1 MKAKL
6 PLLACISILFASI
19 VNAQTQNAQTQNAE
33 PQTGAWLRYTVKG
46 EEFSVTLPME
56 PSMKTSDVFVMR
68 LKKSRLER
76 VIEAKARDVVYKIFV
91 YENPKPRQSLKEFIA
106 EQVAKS
112 DLDLTFE
119 CALKVGKFTGQQYSS
134 HDRDFPSTEQY
145 FATEGRF
152 YRFVV
157 SGATA
162 AHAGAQP
169 FFSSV
174 AIGKKQQGIE
184 VLEGGATG
192 GAAQSIFLGRE
203 VDTKVRLIS
212 KPEPSYT
219 DAAKKRG
226 VVGTVVLKVVFTAS
240 GKVSN
245 IRVVQGLPE
254 GLTERAISAARQI
267 KFVPATKEGKFV
279 SMWMQ
284 LEYNFNLY

>member
-1 MKAKL
+1 MKTKL
-6 PLLACISILFASI
+6 PLLACLLGLLASI
-19 VNAQTQNAQTQNAE
+19 ANAQTQNTRPQNAPTE
-33 PQTGAWLRYTVKG
+33 TVTWLRYTVKG
-46 EEFSVTLPME
+46 EEFSVTLPVE

-76 VIEAKARDVVYKIFV
+76 VIQAKAGEVVYKVFV

-106 EQVAKS
+106 EQTARS

-119 CALKVGKFTGQQYSS
+119 RDLKVGKFDGQQYSS

-145 FATEGRF
+145 FATEGRL

-174 AIGKKQQGIE
+174 ALGKKQEGIE
-184 VLEGGATG
+184 VLEGGMTTGAT
-192 GAAQSIFLGRE
+192 QTIFLGRE
-203 VDTKVRLIS
+203 VDTKARLLS

-219 DAAKKRG
+219 DKAKSNQ
-226 VVGTVVLKVVFTAS
+226 VVGTVILKAVFSAS
-240 GKVSN
+240 GKVTN
-245 IRVVQGLPE
+245 IRVVQGLPD
-254 GLTERAISAARQI
+254 GLTERAIAAARLI
-267 KFVPATKEGKFV
+267 KFIPATREGKFV